1 VNRTDELDVQHE
13 QHAGP
18 ELEAAP
24 RDLTVIRQRGARSG
38 EPPAAGLTRVAPAE
52 QLVVGDIPAL
62 RAGFQPRPS
71 LLAQLTR
78 ASQGA
83 SPVVQVL
90 TGGPGT
96 GKTQLAAA
104 YVRARLTAGWRL
116 AAWVN
121 AESLG
126 SVLAGL
132 SAVADVAGL
141 SDGSPGR
148 GAADA
153 GQKVRQWLEA
163 DGNGCLLVFDDVRDP
178 DLLRPFLPV
187 GGTARV
193 LITAAEES
201 VADLGANVPVDAFT
215 VSEALALLD
224 GRTGLDDEAGASAV
238 AAALGC
244 LPLAVDQAATVIAK
258 QHLGYGAYLGRLRAL
273 SAEEYMIPE
282 EGQPYPRGAAEAV
295 LMSLED
301 VRAADQANVCMGAL
315 ELAAVLPAAGV
326 SRDLLRFAAQTGA
339 LIPGGQQVAAAQV
352 DRALA
357 LLIGRSLMGFSLDG
371 QSVIM
376 HRLVAR
382 VVRDGLARQKRLTPV
397 CQAAAAVLQARA
409 EAPARLRNRIAIRD
423 LPQQVTALRD
433 SASRAAGEPGED
445 LTRVLLRLRFLAMR
459 QLIELEDSMAQAIAV
474 GESLAADLEQMLGSD
489 HPDTLNV
496 VNSLAAAY
504 HAAGRAAEAVPL
516 FEQVLIGRVRRLGHD
531 HPDTLVSE
539 DNLAVTYQDAGRA
552 VEAVFLLRLTLAARE
567 RLLGVGHPSTLNS
580 RGDLAVAYRDLGR
593 TAEAIPL
600 FEQVLAGRERLLGS
614 DHPDTLGSQDN
625 LAAAYL
631 TVGRPAEAVILF
643 EETVAVCE
651 RLLGAEHPRTQ
662 AARNHLALAS
672 QEQADQPG

>member
-1 VNRTDELDVQHE
+1 
-13 QHAGP
+13 
-18 ELEAAP
+18 
-24 RDLTVIRQRGARSG
+24 
-38 EPPAAGLTRVAPAE
+38 
-52 QLVVGDIPAL
+52 
-62 RAGFQPRPS
+62 
-71 LLAQLTR
+71 
-78 ASQGA
+78 
-83 SPVVQVL
+83 
-90 TGGPGT
+90 
-96 GKTQLAAA
+96 
-104 YVRARLTAGWRL
+104 
-116 AAWVN
+116 
-121 AESLG
+121 
-126 SVLAGL
+126 
-132 SAVADVAGL
+132 
-141 SDGSPGR
+141 
-148 GAADA
+148 
-153 GQKVRQWLEA
+153 
-163 DGNGCLLVFDDVRDP
+163 
-178 DLLRPFLPV
+178 
-187 GGTARV
+187 
-193 LITAAEES
+193 
-201 VADLGANVPVDAFT
+201 
-215 VSEALALLD
+215 
-224 GRTGLDDEAGASAV
+224 
-238 AAALGC
+238 
-244 LPLAVDQAATVIAK
+244 VIAK

-504 HAAGRAAEAVPL
+504 HAAGRAA
-516 FEQVLIGRVRRLGHD
+516 
-531 HPDTLVSE
+531 DTLVSE

>member
-1 VNRTDELDVQHE
+1 MNKTDELDVKHE

-18 ELEAAP
+18 DLEAGP
-24 RDLTVIRQRGARSG
+24 RDLTVIRQRGARSEG
-38 EPPAAGLTRVAPAE
+38 PPAAGLARVAPAE
-52 QLVVGDIPAL
+52 QIVVGDIPAQ
-62 RAGFQPRPS
+62 RPGFQPRPS
-71 LLAQLTR
+71 LLAQLSR

-83 SPVVQVL
+83 TPVVQVL
-90 TGGPGT
+90 TGRPGT

-132 SAVADVAGL
+132 SAVADAAGL
-141 SDGSPGR
+141 SDSGPGR

-163 DGNGCLLVFDDVRDP
+163 DGNGCLLVFDDARDP
-178 DLLRPFLPV
+178 DVLRPFVPV
-187 GGTARV
+187 AGTARV

-201 VADLGANVPVDAFT
+201 VADLGTNVLVDAFT
-215 VSEALALLD
+215 VAEALALLD
-224 GRTGLDDEAGASAV
+224 GRTGLDDEAGASSV
-238 AAALGC
+238 AAALEC
-244 LPLAVDQAATVIAK
+244 LPLAVDQAAAVIARER
-258 QHLGYGAYLGRLRAL
+258 LGYGAYLERLRTMP
-273 SAEEYMIPE
+273 AEEHLIRP
-282 EGQPYPRGAAEAV
+282 GDQPYPGGAAEAV
-295 LMSLED
+295 LMSLEA
-301 VRAADQANVCMGAL
+301 VRATDQASVCTGAL

-326 SRDLLRFAAQTGA
+326 SRELLRFAAQAGA
-339 LIPGGQQVAAAQV
+339 LIPGGQQVTAAQV

-357 LLIGRSLMGFSLDG
+357 VLVGRSLAAFGLDG
-371 QSVIM
+371 QSVIV

-382 VVRDGLARQKRLTPV
+382 MVLDGLARQGRLTPV

-409 EAPARLRNRIAIRD
+409 EAPARLRDRIATRD

-433 SASRAAGEPGED
+433 NASRAAGEPGED

-474 GESLAADLEQMLGSD
+474 GESLTADLEQMLGPD

-496 VNSLAAAY
+496 ANSLAAAY
-504 HAAGRAAEAVPL
+504 DAAGRAAEAVPL

-531 HPDTLVSE
+531 HPDTLAAQ
-539 DNLAVTYQDAGRA
+539 DNLAVTYQDAGRG
-552 VEAVFLLRLTLAARE
+552 VEAILLLKLTLAARE

-580 RGDLAVAYRDLGR
+580 RGDLAVAYRDMGR
-593 TAEAIPL
+593 TAEAIPF

-614 DHPDTLGSQDN
+614 DHPDTLGSQDS

-662 AARNHLALAS
+662 AARNRLALAG